1 MLAQRVP
8 LRPWR
13 IHQTRRRPR
22 SAGDGMAGR
31 RRRLD
36 VELVRRRLAKSRAEA
51 QRLVAAGQVL
61 VSGAVA
67 HKPARLVD
75 PAEAV
80 TVAGERPR
88 YVSRGGFKLEAA
100 LARFGIDPRGAR
112 AIDAGASTGGFT
124 DCLLQHGAAS
134 VIAIDVG
141 RNQLHERLRADRRV
155 TSLERTDVRAV
166 DLSAIGG
173 PAALVVADLA
183 FISLRRVAAHLR
195 RLAAGDLVVLV
206 KPQFEAGKAEADKGR
221 GVIRDPATRRRA
233 LTTAASAL
241 RDAGAAVLAVTASPI
256 TGASGNAEFFVHAS
270 VRPGA
275 RGIRG
280 LSLDSAVREAVA
292 RAPAAGRR

>member
-1 MLAQRVP
+1 M
-8 LRPWR
+8 
-13 IHQTRRRPR
+13 
-22 SAGDGMAGR
+22 
-31 RRRLD
+31 
-36 VELVRRRLAKSRAEA
+36 ELVRRKLAQSRTEA

-67 HKPARLVD
+67 HKPARQVD

-80 TVAGERPR
+80 TLAGERPR

-100 LARFGIDPRGAR
+100 LARFGIDPCGVR

-134 VIAIDVG
+134 VIAVDVG

-166 DLSAIGG
+166 DLDAIGG
-173 PAALVVADLA
+173 PATLVVADLA

-221 GVIRDPATRRRA
+221 GVIRDPDTRRRA

-241 RDAGAAVLAVTASPI
+241 RDAGAAVLAVMASPI
-256 TGASGNAEFFVHAS
+256 TGASGNAEFFVHTS

-280 LSLDSAVREAVA
+280 LSLDSAVHEAVA